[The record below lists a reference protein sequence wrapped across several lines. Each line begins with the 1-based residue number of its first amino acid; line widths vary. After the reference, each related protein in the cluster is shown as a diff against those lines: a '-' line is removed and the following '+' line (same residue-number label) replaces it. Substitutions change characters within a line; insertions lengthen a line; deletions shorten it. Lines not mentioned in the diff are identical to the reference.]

1 MPNKAENRQW
11 RSGLK
16 IDSGTYVGVVMDNVD
31 ELYNN
36 RLAVWISSFGGD
48 PKEKVS
54 WKIVSYANPFYGITP
69 YSTTKKL
76 INSTSSSNSQNPSTV
91 GFGENTNDEIQT
103 FGMWTQPPA
112 IGTKVLVVFTD
123 NDDSRGYWIAAIPEQ
138 SHAMVPARG
147 AGKSGKPES
156 EFDPASSDVLT
167 ATDVQQ
173 VERPELKDEAAKYET
188 QGIDKDQF
196 RGFISTSS
204 FRESPSKVMGF
215 STPSGHSIAM
225 DDGDEDNKSKLIRI
239 RTAAGNQIT
248 LNDDNGMIYL
258 INAQGTGW
266 LELSPTGHL
275 DVYAEAGINLATKKD
290 INLHA
295 DNDINIH
302 AGNNLKMV
310 ALNGA
315 KLQGTSELQLHGKK
329 TLIEGVDALHM
340 HSCNEVVITSF
351 KDIYMKAFENFVLQG
366 KCWRWNSGAAK
377 EAEQVP
383 PEQPKTVSDY
393 NSTVARAPAHEPYKE
408 HDNGESQQSGQ
419 QIVPATG
426 LTPEQ
431 IGQQADNARLSG
443 YRAIQEMG
451 PSSGPSTT
459 PQRNSNYS
467 PYSSTGETT
476 GLQNA
481 AKVSSTGNNPTGS
494 FASPNL
500 PSFDPQQLASQAI
513 NSIGG
518 NTPAS
523 NIPAGIGGGQSGF
536 AKGENCARPGGN
548 AGTSTANPDNL
559 DTTLGQSPEDRQKIY
574 DDLRNNG
581 LSHEQAIGAMANI
594 NRESGFRPGAI
605 GDNGNSYGLFQ
616 FNRGAGRL
624 DPFVSAVPDWQ
635 TNSTGQ
641 INYMFNQEQGAGYKQ
656 IKFGSSLEAANY
668 FTNKIEIPAAR
679 ASYTASGGYNSR
691 IVSELESTIVRRP

>member
-48 PKEKVS
+48 PKEKIS

-76 INSTSSSNSQNPSTV
+76 INPTASTGNSQNPSTV

-147 AGKSGKPES
+147 VGKSGKPES
-156 EFDPASSDVLT
+156 EFDPASADVLT

-215 STPSGHSIAM
+215 STPSGHSIAL

-310 ALNGA
+310 ALKGA

-340 HSCNEVVITSF
+340 HSCNEIIITSF

-383 PEQPKTVSDY
+383 PEQPNTVSDY
-393 NSTVARAPAHEPYKE
+393 NSTVSRAPAHEPYKE

-419 QIVPATG
+419 QIVPAAG

-431 IGQQADNARLSG
+431 IGQQADLARLSG

-451 PSSGPSTT
+451 PSSGPI
-459 PQRNSNYS
+459 
-467 PYSSTGETT
+467 T

-481 AKVSSTGNNPTGS
+481 AKVSSGNNPMGS
-494 FASPNL
+494 FSSPNL
-500 PSFDPQQLASQAI
+500 PSFDPQQLATQAI

-518 NTPAS
+518 NMPAS

-536 AKGENCARPGGN
+536 AKGENCSRPGGN
-548 AGTSTANPDNL
+548 SGGNNAGMSEQQNANAPMQGEKNYVPPESLKNDPAFQAKLAEMKQKYPGLTDQQIYNVVGGESSFNWKAVNENSGATGGFQFIPSTAKD
-559 DTTLGQSPEDRQKIY
+559 LGY
-574 DDLRNNG
+574 
-581 LSHEQAIGAMANI
+581 
-594 NRESGFRPGAI
+594 
-605 GDNGNSYGLFQ
+605 
-616 FNRGAGRL
+616 
-624 DPFVSAVPDWQ
+624 
-635 TNSTGQ
+635 TTGQ
-641 INYMFNQEQGAGYKQ
+641 IQNMSPSQQLAVYDQYLSKN
-656 IKFGSSLEAANY
+656 
-668 FTNKIEIPAAR
+668 
-679 ASYTASGGYNSR
+679 SYSGGKLGIMQAAPAFANRSGN
-691 IVSELESTIVRRP
+691 TIVYPIGSKAWQQNPGWRGSDNQITVDSINAYYGY